1 MGSKKVNNEHEVTVR
16 FRMIRNCMFLS
27 GLSVFA
33 QLYLFQP
40 MLSGLCR
47 SFSITPAES
56 SLTVSASTVGMAVGL
71 LFLAFKA
78 DGISREKL
86 MGVSL
91 ILSSVLTIASAF
103 IDSYSF
109 LLVFNLLKGIVLAG
123 VSAVALAYLSEEVD
137 ASKIGLA
144 ISLYLS
150 GNTLGGMSG
159 RVAATLVS
167 GYGGWQLATLV
178 IGIVSLAL
186 GAIFCWKIPAGR
198 NFSASMVSFGEKMRQ
213 MRSLLT
219 QTTFISM
226 YVIAALSMGIFVSV
240 YNYLSFLLESP
251 AFGLPHHLVAM
262 IFMMYVAGII
272 GSVVAGVLSDRFG
285 PEVLLQGALLL
296 MGVGMSLLLVMK
308 LWAIVLGLGI
318 LTFAFFS
325 THTLASRI
333 VSMHA
338 QHLKSS
344 ATSIY
349 WLFYYA
355 GSSLI
360 GSLTGI
366 VLVNS
371 GWFSLMEVLLALLFC
386 ALIVSSL
393 FIFKYRLYEKSKV
406 YSHRRYGNNDVRS
419 RN

>member
-1 MGSKKVNNEHEVTVR
+1 MGSKKVNSEREVTIR

-40 MLSGLCR
+40 MLSDLCR
-47 SFSITPAES
+47 SFSITAAES
-56 SLTVSASTVGMAVGL
+56 SLAVSASTVGMAVGL
-71 LFLAFKA
+71 LYFAFRA
-78 DGISREKL
+78 DGISRERL
-86 MGVSL
+86 MGISL

-103 IDSYSF
+103 IDNYFF
-109 LLVFNLLKGIVLAG
+109 LLLFNLVKGMVLAG

-137 ASKIGLA
+137 SSKIGLA

-150 GNTLGGMSG
+150 GNTMGGMSG

-178 IGIVSLAL
+178 IGLVSLVL
-186 GAIFCWKIPAGR
+186 GIIFCWKIPAGR
-198 NFSASMVSFGEKMRQ
+198 HFSASVIPFKEKVGQ

-219 QTTFISM
+219 HTTFISM

-251 AFGLPHHLVAM
+251 TFGLPHHLVAM

-272 GSVVAGVLSDRFG
+272 GSIVAGVLSDRFG
-285 PEVLLQGALLL
+285 PEILLQGALLL

-308 LWAIVLGLGI
+308 LWAIVLGLGL

-338 QHLKSS
+338 RNLKSS

-355 GSSLI
+355 GSSLV
-360 GSLTGI
+360 GSSTGI

-371 GWFSLMEVLLALLFC
+371 GWIPLMEVLLALLFC
-386 ALIVSSL
+386 ALVVASL

-406 YSHRRYGNNDVRS
+406 YSHHRYGNDDVCS